1 MTGPVDDDQD
11 IPLDP
16 ETYMHHLRLLKSA
29 HCARPVIHQG
39 LNQFINS
46 LTLFR
51 DGGRQGMTVYLAG
64 MKGGI
69 DSAEIKIPQA
79 RSTSSPNG
87 TEPIPD

>member
-16 ETYMHHLRLLKSA
+16 EMFKHHLLLLKSA
-29 HCARPVIHQG
+29 HCARPVVHLG

-46 LTLFR
+46 LTLYR

-64 MKGGI
+64 VKGGI
-69 DSAEIKIPQA
+69 DSSEIEIKPTAEAIQQKGMA
-79 RSTSSPNG
+79 
-87 TEPIPD
+87 